1 MNILTP
7 YLDNLESE
15 RDYIPLVKPSITE
28 LEIKYVNDAV
38 RNGWGSNRNNY
49 IDLFE
54 KNFAKKIG
62 SKYALATSSCTGAL
76 HLGLSAL
83 GIKAGDEVIVPES
96 TWVATLAPIL
106 HLGAKPVFVDI
117 SSDDWCIDP
126 HLVEKAITHKTKAIV
141 LVHLYGNVCEIER
154 LKEISLK
161 FNVPLIED
169 SAEAFGSYFKSRHVG
184 TNGIFGVFSFHGS
197 KTISTGEGGMFVTN
211 NKELFENVKILNNH
225 GVNRTLS
232 EQYWPE
238 LPGYKYKISN
248 IQAAMGYAQL
258 KRSKSLINS
267 KKEIMEFYKD
277 FFSYNPNITFNL
289 EKKDVTNSYWMPT
302 ALFAKNSGI
311 CIKNLINDFQY
322 NKIDARS
329 FFWPL
334 SSLKFCSPVLKNKV
348 SRDIQSRSI
357 NLPSFFEIS
366 ENQLIRIC
374 SILKKHLELN

>member
-1 MNILTP
+1 LIPISIP
-7 YLDNLESE
+7 YVAKNQ
-15 RDYIPLVKPSITE
+15 
-28 LEIKYVNDAV
+28 IKYVNDAV

-161 FNVPLIED
+161 FNVPL
-169 SAEAFGSYFKSRHVG
+169 FR
-184 TNGIFGVFSFHGS
+184 
-197 KTISTGEGGMFVTN
+197 
-211 NKELFENVKILNNH
+211 
-225 GVNRTLS
+225 
-232 EQYWPE
+232 
-238 LPGYKYKISN
+238 
-248 IQAAMGYAQL
+248 
-258 KRSKSLINS
+258 
-267 KKEIMEFYKD
+267 
-277 FFSYNPNITFNL
+277 
-289 EKKDVTNSYWMPT
+289 
-302 ALFAKNSGI
+302 
-311 CIKNLINDFQY
+311 
-322 NKIDARS
+322 
-329 FFWPL
+329 
-334 SSLKFCSPVLKNKV
+334 
-348 SRDIQSRSI
+348 
-357 NLPSFFEIS
+357 
-366 ENQLIRIC
+366 
-374 SILKKHLELN
+374 